1 MNRDD
6 VLKTLVIK
14 YGAIEVSRNYIRGIR
29 SALANIRMGIETN
42 NFALA
47 SRDVGLLDDNLKK
60 LEGLYNIDDAR
71 AQLQHIDEQK
81 KTNKK

>member
-29 SALANIRMGIETN
+29 SALTNIRMGIETN

-47 SRDVGLLDDNLKK
+47 AKDVGLLDDNLKK
-60 LEGLYNIDDAR
+60 LESLYNLDDAR
-71 AQLQHIDEQK
+71 KQLQHLEQQN

>member
-60 LEGLYNIDDAR
+60 LEGLYNIDEAR
-71 AQLQHIDEQK
+71 AQLQHTDEQK

>member
-60 LEGLYNIDDAR
+60 LEGLYNLDEAR
-71 AQLQHIDEQK
+71 AQLQHVYEQK

>member
-29 SALANIRMGIETN
+29 SALTNIRMGIETN

-47 SRDVGLLDDNLKK
+47 AKDVGLLDDNLKK
-60 LEGLYNIDDAR
+60 LEGLYNIDEAR
-71 AQLQHIDEQK
+71 AQLQHVDEQK

>member
-29 SALANIRMGIETN
+29 NALTNIRMGIETN

-47 SRDVGLLDDNLKK
+47 AKDVGLLDDNLKK
-60 LEGLYNIDDAR
+60 LESLYNIDEAR
-71 AQLQHIDEQK
+71 AQLQHVNEQK

>member
-29 SALANIRMGIETN
+29 SALANIRMGIETD

-60 LEGLYNIDDAR
+60 LEGLYNIDEAR

>member
-60 LEGLYNIDDAR
+60 LEGLYNIDEAR
-71 AQLQHIDEQK
+71 AQLQYIDEQK

>member
-60 LEGLYNIDDAR
+60 LEGLYNIDEAR

>member
-1 MNRDD
+1 MNKDD

-71 AQLQHIDEQK
+71 AQLQHVYEQK

>member
-42 NFALA
+42 NFALT

-60 LEGLYNIDDAR
+60 LEGLYNIDEAR

>member
-71 AQLQHIDEQK
+71 AQLQHVYEQK

>member
-29 SALANIRMGIETN
+29 SALTNIRMGIETN

-47 SRDVGLLDDNLKK
+47 AKDVGLLDDNLKK
-60 LEGLYNIDDAR
+60 LESLYNLDDAR
-71 AQLQHIDEQK
+71 KQLQHIEQQN

>member
-60 LEGLYNIDDAR
+60 LESLYNIDEAR
-71 AQLQHIDEQK
+71 AQLQHVDEQK

>member
-60 LEGLYNIDDAR
+60 LEGLYNIDEAR
-71 AQLQHIDEQK
+71 AQIQHIEQQN

>member
-1 MNRDD
+1 MNKDD

-60 LEGLYNIDDAR
+60 LEGLYNIDEAR

>member
-47 SRDVGLLDDNLKK
+47 SRDVGLLDDSLKK
-60 LEGLYNIDDAR
+60 LEGLYNIDEAR
-71 AQLQHIDEQK
+71 AQIQHIEQQK

>member
-60 LEGLYNIDDAR
+60 LESLYNIDEAR

>member
-1 MNRDD
+1 MSRDD

-60 LEGLYNIDDAR
+60 LEGLYNIDEAR

>member
-29 SALANIRMGIETN
+29 SALTNIRMGIETN

-47 SRDVGLLDDNLKK
+47 AKDVGLLDDNLKK
-60 LEGLYNIDDAR
+60 LESLYNIDDAR
-71 AQLQHIDEQK
+71 KQLQHIEQQN

>member
-29 SALANIRMGIETN
+29 SALTNIRMGIETN

-47 SRDVGLLDDNLKK
+47 AKDVGLLDDNLKK
-60 LEGLYNIDDAR
+60 LESLYNIDEAR
-71 AQLQHIDEQK
+71 KQLQHIEQQN

>member
-47 SRDVGLLDDNLKK
+47 AKDVGLLDDNLKK
-60 LEGLYNIDDAR
+60 LESLYNLDDAR
-71 AQLQHIDEQK
+71 KQLQHIEQQN

>member
-60 LEGLYNIDDAR
+60 LEGLYNIDEAR
-71 AQLQHIDEQK
+71 AQLQHVDERK

>member
-60 LEGLYNIDDAR
+60 LEGLYNIDVAR
-71 AQLQHIDEQK
+71 KQLQHLEQQN

>member
-60 LEGLYNIDDAR
+60 LEGLYNIDEAR
-71 AQLQHIDEQK
+71 AQLKHIDEQK

>member
-60 LEGLYNIDDAR
+60 LESLYNIDEAR
-71 AQLQHIDEQK
+71 KQLQHLEQQN

>member
-60 LEGLYNIDDAR
+60 LEGLYNIDEAR
-71 AQLQHIDEQK
+71 AQLQHVDEQK

>member
-29 SALANIRMGIETN
+29 SALANIRIGIETN

-60 LEGLYNIDDAR
+60 LEGLYNIDEAR
-71 AQLQHIDEQK
+71 AQLQHVDEQK

>member
-14 YGAIEVSRNYIRGIR
+14 YGAIEVSRTYIRGIR

-60 LEGLYNIDDAR
+60 LEGLYNIDEAR
-71 AQLQHIDEQK
+71 AQLQHVEQQK

>member
-29 SALANIRMGIETN
+29 SALTNIRMGIETN

-47 SRDVGLLDDNLKK
+47 AKDVGLLDDNLKK
-60 LEGLYNIDDAR
+60 LESLYNIDEAR
-71 AQLQHIDEQK
+71 AQLQHVEQQK

>member
-60 LEGLYNIDDAR
+60 LEGLYNLDEAR
-71 AQLQHIDEQK
+71 AQLKHIDEQK